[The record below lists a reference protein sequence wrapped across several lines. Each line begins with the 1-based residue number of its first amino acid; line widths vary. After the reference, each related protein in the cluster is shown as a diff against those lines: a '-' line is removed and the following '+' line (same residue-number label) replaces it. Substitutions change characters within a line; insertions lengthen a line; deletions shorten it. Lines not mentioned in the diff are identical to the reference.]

1 MNKIK
6 KHCAVPHHL
15 LSRHQPAAHQ
25 HGMTIIEV
33 LVSMMILALGVLV
46 LLATQLRTAAGV
58 REAEQQTIVSQE
70 VQNLIEG
77 MLANPT
83 LSPSTAASSKGWTVK
98 SYAAYTNAA
107 PAGTIAAAS
116 GISKQGL
123 ANRQVNDFRQAL
135 SASGRLPNTNAS
147 STICTDSSGATPTAS
162 GTTINWNCDGTG
174 TTTMVKVVWQINTE
188 GTAGNASG
196 LTLNGDK
203 AVYTYQARVTD

>member
-1 MNKIK
+1 
-6 KHCAVPHHL
+6 
-15 LSRHQPAAHQ
+15 
-25 HGMTIIEV
+25 
-33 LVSMMILALGVLV
+33 
-46 LLATQLRTAAGV
+46 
-58 REAEQQTIVSQE
+58 
-70 VQNLIEG
+70 

-98 SYAAYTNAA
+98 SYAAYTAA
-107 PAGTIAAAS
+107 VPAGNIASEA
-116 GISKQGL
+116 GINKQGL

-135 SASGRLPNTNAS
+135 SDRLPNTNAS

-162 GTTINWNCDGTG
+162 GTTINWNCNGTG